1 MYEGRLHE
9 GKPANIPEAGQG
21 NSFRRTIRSVKSGVQ
36 AGERE
41 ENSSLISPVGAHLI
55 ILKQDRAGRNPGAIL
70 FHPAAGR
77 DAASTRLPTKTLQS
91 FLQKVGHSVIEIP
104 SSKARSDPDFIFR
117 IGDNTIEPVS
127 A

>member
-21 NSFRRTIRSVKSGVQ
+21 NSVKSGVQ
-36 AGERE
+36 ARARE
-41 ENSSLISPVGAHLI
+41 ENSSLISPVSAHLI

-104 SSKARSDPDFIFR
+104 S
-117 IGDNTIEPVS
+117 
-127 A
+127 